1 MDEPLSNLDAQLRVQ
16 TRTQIA
22 ELQRRLAVTTVYV
35 THDQV
40 EAMTMGDRVAVM
52 RAGQLQQFASP
63 TELYDRPTNVF
74 VASFIGSPAMNR
86 FDATA
91 ERDGIRVGSILLQ
104 PSDAQLA
111 AAQGH
116 SKLVAGIRPE
126 HLSIGDGPI
135 TVKVALVEDLGSDSY
150 VYGSLADDAES
161 NVIVRAG
168 RQHPRPGEVVKVAA
182 DAAQLHLFDAAT
194 GLRIGD

>member
-22 ELQRRLAVTTVYV
+22 ELQRRLQVTTVYV

-52 RAGQLQQFASP
+52 RTGQLQQFASP
-63 TELYDRPTNVF
+63 TELYDRPANVF

-86 FDATA
+86 FDAAA
-91 ERDGIRVGSILLQ
+91 ERDGIRLGSVLLR
-104 PSDAQLA
+104 PSDAQLRA
-111 AAQGH
+111 VQGH
-116 SKLVAGIRPE
+116 GKLVAGIRPE
-126 HLSIGDGPI
+126 HLSIGDGQLTI
-135 TVKVALVEDLGSDSY
+135 EVALVEDLGSDSY
-150 VYGSLADDAES
+150 IYGHLADDPAGS
-161 NVIVRAG
+161 VIVRSG
-168 RQHPRPGEVVKVAA
+168 RQHPRPGEVVKAA
-182 DAAQLHLFDAAT
+182 IDTGHLHLFDAGT